1 MNDSERFYQ
10 RVNQHISDIFDMA
23 LSERLEKM
31 QQRSKEAQTLEKR
44 RFIVGL
50 KKFMFKN
57 KVLSYAKETFK
68 AEFARV
74 NNYPYRLPHG

>member
-1 MNDSERFYQ
+1 
-10 RVNQHISDIFDMA
+10 MA
-23 LSERLEKM
+23 LSERLEKIGE
-31 QQRSKEAQTLEKR
+31 RCKEAQKLEKR

-57 KVLSYAKETFK
+57 KVMSYARETFK
-68 AEFARV
+68 AEYARV